1 MSRSSGL
8 VASCLARLGSRPLL
22 AVVLVAACSAPA
34 GLQPQQA
41 TFAPGQR
48 VATSGAVSLELG
60 QARYDLRRVSVTVSL
75 TNRGK
80 IPVSLEREGIL
91 LAYGELEFPVVPSD
105 GAPVAE
111 RTTVPPGATVE
122 LELGFG
128 TEQLMVEAGTLSLL
142 SLRTADDA
150 WLAPLRLTVPPPAA
164 FVAAA
169 QPSSEEPY

>member
-1 MSRSSGL
+1 MSRSL
-8 VASCLARLGSRPLL
+8 RPVALSLARLGSRSLVGVLL
-22 AVVLVAACSAPA
+22 ATACNAPA

-48 VATSGAVSLELG
+48 VATSGEVSLALEK
-60 QARYDLRRVSVTVSL
+60 ARYDLRRVSVTVSL

-80 IPVSLEREGIL
+80 TPVSLEREGIL

-111 RTTVPPGATVE
+111 RTTVPPGATVA

-164 FVAAA
+164 FVAAT
-169 QPSSEEPY
+169 QPSAEEPY